1 VLHVVRYRR
10 NDLDKLVSQI
20 NAAGY
25 GLTLGVHTRIDET
38 IAQVTGS
45 AHVGNLYVNR
55 NMVGAVVGVQPFGGE
70 GLSGTGPKAGG
81 PLYLYRLLAS
91 RPETAIKQTLSR
103 HDARF
108 PLDAQLKPS
117 LIQPLDALTQWA
129 EDKPALQAICQRFG
143 ELAQTGIQRVLPGPT
158 GERNTWTLLPRES
171 VLCMADNAE
180 DSLTQLAAASPAAVG
195 YCGQMMSFT
204 APCITRYRRVSAQG
218 SRWPRSITCFHSHLM
233 RLSITVTPIS
243 YANCA
248 DISRRAMAPSSRYRV
263 LPVVRATFCWSV
275 YGWSVR

>member
-1 VLHVVRYRR
+1 
-10 NDLDKLVSQI
+10 
-20 NAAGY
+20 
-25 GLTLGVHTRIDET
+25 
-38 IAQVTGS
+38 
-45 AHVGNLYVNR
+45 
-55 NMVGAVVGVQPFGGE
+55 MVGAVVGVQPFGGE

-180 DSLTQLAAASPAAVG
+180 DSLTQLAAALASGCRVLWPDDELHRTLHNALPE
-195 YCGQMMSFT
+195 S
-204 APCITRYRRVSAQG
+204 VSARITLAALDNLLSQPFDAVIYHGDSDQLRELCGHIATRDGAIISVQG
-218 SRWPRSITCFHSHLM
+218 FARGESNILLERLWLERS
-233 RLSITVTPIS
+233 LSINTAAAGGNASLMTI
-243 YANCA
+243 
-248 DISRRAMAPSSRYRV
+248 
-263 LPVVRATFCWSV
+263 
-275 YGWSVR
+275 G